1 MKFIKELPYLSTH
14 FWTEVGKL
22 MVLNQMNM
30 GREYK

>member
-14 FWTEVGKL
+14 FLGRGRQVTI
-22 MVLNQMNM
+22 LNQMNM